1 MRTFAKP
8 LGIAEIIQLI
18 GGDYKGES
26 SLVIK
31 SVAQAAEADAQSVI
45 FVDQEKYLQVSAAS
59 NAGLIICTEAY
70 AEELGNHNLLL
81 VEKPYFALMK
91 LVSIWLHLETHSR
104 IAEIHPTAIISPL
117 AVIAEGVTIGAYTV
131 IEAGAKIGKGS
142 IVASGCQIGKNVS
155 IGSNCH
161 LYPAVTIYEDC
172 FLQDRVVLHSGVVI
186 GADGFG
192 FLLDGAKQVKIPQI
206 GNVIINNDVEIGANT
221 CIDRGTIGS
230 TIIGEGTKIDNL
242 VQIGH
247 NCLIGKHS
255 ILCAQVGLAGSTIVG
270 DYVYLAGQVGAAGHI
285 KIGDRAMIGAQSGI
299 SNDIPE
305 DARCLGY
312 PARDAG
318 LMKRIM
324 AAEMSLPDMYKA
336 YRRSLKKEGD

>member
-1 MRTFAKP
+1 LKRLKHNKLPSLCIAEYP
-8 LGIAEIIQLI
+8 LG
-18 GGDYKGES
+18 GEDRGKQPVEKLLRQRS
-26 SLVIK
+26 RS
-31 SVAQAAEADAQSVI
+31 QSVI
-45 FVDQEKYLQVSAAS
+45 FVEQEKYLDAS
-59 NAGLIICTEAY
+59 LASSAGLVICSEAY
-70 AEELGNHNLLL
+70 AGKLGNHNLLL
-81 VEKPYFALMK
+81 VDKPYFALMK
-91 LVSIWLHLETHSR
+91 LVSIWLHLESHTR
-104 IAEIHPTAIISPL
+104 VAKIHPTAVISPE
-117 AVIAEGVTIGAYTV
+117 AVLAEGVSVGAYSV
-131 IEAGAKIGKGS
+131 IEAGARIDKGTV
-142 IVASGCQIGKNVS
+142 IASGCQIGKNVN
-155 IGSNCH
+155 IGTNCH

-172 FLQDRVVLHSGVVI
+172 ILMDRVVLHSGVVI

-192 FLLDGAKQVKIPQI
+192 FLLDGGKQIMIPQI
-206 GNVIINNDVEIGANT
+206 GNVIINNDVEIGANSAV
-221 CIDRGTIGS
+221 DRGTIGS

-247 NCLIGKHS
+247 NCIIGKHS

-305 DARCLGY
+305 DARCRGY